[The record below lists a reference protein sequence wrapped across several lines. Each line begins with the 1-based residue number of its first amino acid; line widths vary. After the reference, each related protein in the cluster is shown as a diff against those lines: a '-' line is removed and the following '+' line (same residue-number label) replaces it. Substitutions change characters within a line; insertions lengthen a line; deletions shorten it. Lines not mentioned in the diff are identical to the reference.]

1 MNKNKTDKG
10 YQPNERQST
19 DKNKQY
25 SDKQNQ
31 DAKTHNMQKESK
43 HPDKKDDE
51 GYEPKNKPANNLTDP
66 KRKDSK
72 HDDDESIEKPNEDGR
87 INKRIDTDINQAEI
101 IDDEDLDENIDIDEE
116 NDINADSDEE
126 QDEVDENG
134 KKIKRRINNIDD
146 ENEETDNM

>member
-19 DKNKQY
+19 DKNKQH

-51 GYEPKNKPANNLTDP
+51 GYEPKHKPANNLTDP

-87 INKRIDTDINQAEI
+87 INKRIDTDINQSEI
-101 IDDEDLDENIDIDEE
+101 VEDEDIDEDMDENIDID
-116 NDINADSDEE
+116 ADDE

-134 KKIKRRINNIDD
+134 KKIKRSINNIDD
-146 ENEETDNM
+146 ENGNG